1 MKLVSAQHQ
10 QPFTKENAFMIQIL
24 IIGSPNPPNTSLYLI
39 VCSHQ
44 LVVDGG
50 KRQLSTIK
58 IWEILGGEL
67 MTNPLHLLSAPFL
80 WKCAGFGRPVACV
93 IHQMYLQLRTKKFNR

>member
-1 MKLVSAQHQ
+1 
-10 QPFTKENAFMIQIL
+10 MIQIL

-50 KRQLSTIK
+50 KRQLSTIN
-58 IWEILGGEL
+58 IWEILGGGL
-67 MTNPLHLLSAPFL
+67 MTNPLHLSSAPFPL
-80 WKCAGFGRPVACV
+80 EMCRFWKASSLCYPSNVPPAQNKEV
-93 IHQMYLQLRTKKFNR
+93 